1 MKQEIEISVVQNIGE
16 LNALISV
23 FESVFE
29 MANFKRPD
37 TVYLENLLR
46 KNTFFGVAAKTN
58 GKIIGGLT
66 VYVLDQYYSAKPLAY
81 IYDLA
86 VLTDF
91 QRQGIGKK
99 LIAYTN
105 DYCQQKGFEGVFVQA
120 EKADGYAVDFYRLT
134 NPTDEMQVVHFFYDF
149 KNDQ

>member
-1 MKQEIEISVVQNIGE
+1 MKPEIEISVIQNIDE
-16 LNALISV
+16 LNTLISV
-23 FESVFE
+23 FEDVFE

-37 TVYLENLLR
+37 TAYLANLLR
-46 KNTFFGVAAKTN
+46 KNTFFGVVAKTN

-99 LIAYTN
+99 LIIYTN
-105 DYCQQKGFEGVFVQA
+105 DYCRKEGFEGAFVQA
-120 EKADGYAVDFYRLT
+120 EKADDYAVDFYRLT
-134 NPTDEMQVVHFFYDF
+134 HPTDEMQVVHFFYDL
-149 KNDQ
+149 KNN